1 MIKLMNKAKLM
12 LGNPVRDLLNL
23 NQNPNLLN
31 KARSENEG
39 KTGKSFLSFKG
50 GSVQGIALLLLS
62 AFFLSK
68 PSISNAQTKLYYKT
82 FIIDEYAPLKI
93 TPSFFTETIQG
104 GDTIFVSPRRTKS
117 IYFEDFVGNTS
128 QPIVVTNFG
137 GQVVIDD
144 PARWGAMTFK
154 NCKFIKLSGAGSP
167 TYKYG
172 FKLSAMMCGVAFN
185 GLSSDCEAEF
195 IKIDHDGFFG
205 FSAKED
211 FGGYPPYPIPVF
223 NNLKIHDCYVTG
235 VDEGMYLGETKSPG
249 MEFKHVRVYNNTVIN
264 TGWEG
269 IQISNMV
276 EDVEVY
282 NNTIYKAGQKDV
294 TYQEGVFQIGGNSV
308 AKVYN
313 NIFSNAPGNGIA
325 MFGKGDIQVF
335 NNYIS
340 NNEGIFTDNRLFSN
354 IDFSDVDPLITF
366 TGNYFKNI
374 DNESVIKSYNETN
387 QFEATDNI
395 WEENIPFFLNHSGN
409 DTNTY
414 LNNNVNIDIDT
425 ITFVDPANNNYALN
439 PNNFQNLGAPGGP
452 EIFDVVDPN
461 ADMPIQLILTND
473 MLVDLT
479 DGGSWFSSEHLI
491 DEQEKT
497 FVNGMKPT
505 SQSWKPHY
513 NMDYAPYHVYFDLK
527 QMHHISQIGLHD
539 MHNIKNL
546 EVSYGTPGDWQPL
559 FTESCDGYN
568 TWKIHD
574 TDVETRYV
582 RFSMY
587 ESVFAAINEINIFGY
602 PIISQIPLSNS
613 MITDGTIGGS
623 LNSPLF
629 LVDEQDL
636 NAIENEHP
644 ISESWKP
651 GYTMVNGPYYVTI
664 DLGTS
669 YDIFSLF
676 LHDMHGQSEL
686 TVEYGEPGQWQD
698 LLVESCD
705 NYKTWKQ
712 HKLNITTRYLRLSM
726 HQTVYASVNEIQL
739 FGLPSEVSVQP
750 KQEQVIANSTVESSE
765 RISLYPNPVKD
776 QMTIQLPKTDKGSKI
791 IQIIDV
797 LGKVYYSKN
806 ISENVEEITISTEH
820 IKLPK
825 GSYFCFYKLNGKK
838 QEQVKFSK
846 Y

>member
-1 MIKLMNKAKLM
+1 MIKLKNKSKTAGEGHFVFQRMTKL
-12 LGNPVRDLLNL
+12 LFSLFLLN
-23 NQNPNLLN
+23 
-31 KARSENEG
+31 
-39 KTGKSFLSFKG
+39 
-50 GSVQGIALLLLS
+50 VVIA
-62 AFFLSK
+62 
-68 PSISNAQTKLYYKT
+68 NAQTKLYYKT

-93 TPSFFTETIQG
+93 TPSFFTEPIQG

-137 GQVVIDD
+137 GQVVIND
-144 PARWGAMTFK
+144 PERWGAMTFK

-211 FGGYPPYPIPVF
+211 YGSNPPYPIPVF

-249 MEFKHVRVYNNTVIN
+249 MEFKHVRVYNNIVIN

-276 EDVEVY
+276 EDVEIY
-282 NNTIYKAGQKDV
+282 NNTIYKAGQKNV
-294 TYQEGVFQIGGNSV
+294 TYQEGAFQIGGNSV

-313 NIFSNAPGNGIA
+313 NIFSHAPGNGIA
-325 MFGKGDIQVF
+325 MFGKGDIQIT

-340 NNEGIFTDNRLFSN
+340 NTEGIFTDNRLFSN

-366 TGNYFKNI
+366 TGNYFKHI
-374 DNESVIKSYNETN
+374 DNNKVILSYNETN
-387 QFEATDNI
+387 QFSATDNI
-395 WEENIPFFLNHSGN
+395 WEDNIPFFINDSGN

-414 LNNNVNIDIDT
+414 LNNNLNLPVDT
-425 ITFVDPANNNYALN
+425 ITFVDPENNDYMLN
-439 PNNFQNLGAPGGP
+439 PNNFQNIGAPGGP
-452 EIFDVVDPN
+452 EIFDVIDPN
-461 ADMPIQLILTND
+461 ADIPTQIVLSTN

-497 FVNGMKPT
+497 FVNGEEPT

-513 NMDYAPYHVYFDLK
+513 NMDHAPYHVYFDLK

-546 EVSYGTPGDWQPL
+546 EVSYGKPGDWQPL
-559 FTESCDGYN
+559 FTEPCDGYK

-574 TDVETRYV
+574 TDVDTRYI
-582 RFSMY
+582 RLSMY

-602 PIISQIPLSNS
+602 PMISQIPLSDS
-613 MITDGTIGGS
+613 MITDGTVGGS
-623 LNSPLF
+623 LHSPLF
-629 LVDEQDL
+629 LIDEQDL
-636 NAIENEHP
+636 NAIENQHP
-644 ISESWKP
+644 VSESWKP
-651 GYTMVNGPYYVTI
+651 AYTMANGPYYVTI
-664 DLGTS
+664 DLGVH

-686 TVEYGEPGQWQD
+686 NVEYGEPGQWQELVIETCD
-698 LLVESCD
+698 LF
-705 NYKTWKQ
+705 KTWKQ

-726 HQTVYASVNEIQL
+726 HQSVYASVNELQL
-739 FGLPSEVSVQP
+739 FGLPVETPIQL
-750 KQEQVIANSTVESSE
+750 KQEQSDLTQHTADANKIA
-765 RISLYPNPVKD
+765 LYPNPVKD
-776 QMTIQLPKTDKGSKI
+776 EVTIQLPEADKSDKYI
-791 IQIIDV
+791 EIIDV
-797 LGKVYYSKN
+797 LGKVHY
-806 ISENVEEITISTEH
+806 SENVPKTVQEVTLSTKRLELSAGIYFISY
-820 IKLPK
+820 KVNNKKNQLVK
-825 GSYFCFYKLNGKK
+825 FYK
-838 QEQVKFSK
+838 